1 MKKFIK
7 FVIIVAI
14 AALSIYLEEYTF
26 RGAGLCVGIGITF
39 IGLLIDDVFNRWEE
53 WYEFLSVTGVL
64 LSLFFFVS
72 IGMGVHFKETPDGIE
87 VRSALY
93 THILECG
100 KRLEVKQLNSCY
112 TKYYSKYEVK
122 DETYYFVYK
131 GESCSIYNKYG
142 KVLTIPDSF
151 TIRQKDFGHGK
162 LHHLVVNGKTYDMRG
177 TQISYG
183 YNPYVAD
190 ITPDY
195 SSSPL
200 N

>member
-53 WYEFLSVTGVL
+53 WHEFLSITGAL

-93 THILECG
+93 THVLEYG
-100 KRLEVKQLNSCY
+100 NRMETKHLKSHY
-112 TKYYSKYEVK
+112 TQFYNNYEVK
-122 DETYYFVYK
+122 DDKYYFVYK

-151 TIRQKDFGHGK
+151 TIRQKDYGHGK
-162 LHHLVVNGKTYDMRG
+162 LHHLVVNGKTYDMRA
-177 TQISYG
+177 TEVNANYSPFII
-183 YNPYVAD
+183 D
-190 ITPDY
+190 TTPDY
-195 SSSPL
+195 GSSPL